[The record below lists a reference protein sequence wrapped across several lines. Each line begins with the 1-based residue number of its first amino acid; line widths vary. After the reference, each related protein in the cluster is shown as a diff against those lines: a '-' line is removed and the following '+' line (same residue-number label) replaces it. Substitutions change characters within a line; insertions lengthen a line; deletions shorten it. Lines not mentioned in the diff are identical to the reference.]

1 MSLLA
6 FVFSNALVVMSFL
19 TCVLLG
25 FVESTVAF
33 QTIGDRYVSS
43 RRNVEG
49 TWNDDR
55 RYETKLA
62 AVKDGGM
69 DAFTAQL
76 QAAHAEAVNA
86 NLDISSGSTTL
97 EDAYATEMI
106 NKSRSAVTATTAA
119 AGESLQSSTPRPERT
134 GKHAISSLLMQ
145 RAIQTQLYYLADL
158 RDEPTYMWM
167 REFLNHGHLDDK
179 GRFNELD
186 GLRCDGGWQYYL
198 EQLESAPSF
207 SITVQ
212 LAPPRLSAQQK
223 RNPYLAAQ
231 AVGRSYEETIMPSKI
246 SQTLRTVAR
255 SLETE
260 WVPVLI
266 KIAEEDRKRVQ
277 LYDAPPQIQTAA
289 AAYQAFWCER
299 QVVAGGEGD
308 DQGTPLHALNERI
321 GEFLAHSALVFWC
334 SFIVKCTS
342 CTNPIRCPPPIV
354 ARFCTRVALDKLIK
368 ELQGDSS
375 FGHSAE
381 DEEARRAAVE
391 WLQDFANEWEPKL
404 KRGPDDDKRRSFGVA
419 PPGHW
424 QRLCNGADAND
435 VTEAMWQELPP
446 LFAYASDDAMRLY
459 SPEALAARLRRV
471 RAGVCDELIGDLRA
485 TVHSMS

>member
-1 MSLLA
+1 
-6 FVFSNALVVMSFL
+6 
-19 TCVLLG
+19 
-25 FVESTVAF
+25 
-33 QTIGDRYVSS
+33 
-43 RRNVEG
+43 
-49 TWNDDR
+49 
-55 RYETKLA
+55 
-62 AVKDGGM
+62 M

-119 AGESLQSSTPRPERT
+119 AGESSQSSTPRPERT

-231 AVGRSYEETIMPSKI
+231 SVGRSYEETIMPSKI

-321 GEFLAHSALVFWC
+321 
-334 SFIVKCTS
+334 
-342 CTNPIRCPPPIV
+342 V
-354 ARFCTRVALDKLIK
+354 ARFCTRVALDKLIE

>member
-1 MSLLA
+1 MSSFS
-6 FVFSNALVVMSFL
+6 FVLINTHVVMAYIAL
-19 TCVLLG
+19 MLLG
-25 FVESTVAF
+25 FLGSAVAF
-33 QTIGDRYVSS
+33 QTIDRCASTRS
-43 RRNVEG
+43 KIG
-49 TWNDDR
+49 GIWNNR
-55 RYETKLA
+55 GCKTKLA

-76 QAAHAEAVNA
+76 QAALAEAAEA
-86 NLDISSGSTTL
+86 NLDSCSDSTTQV
-97 EDAYATEMI
+97 DMHATEMM
-106 NKSRSAVTATTAA
+106 NTSRSAVTEAA
-119 AGESLQSSTPRPERT
+119 VEPSQPCMPSPQRT

-158 RDEPTYMWM
+158 RDEPTYTWM
-167 REFLNHGHLDDK
+167 REFLNHNHLDDR

-198 EQLESAPSF
+198 GQLESAPSF

-231 AVGRSYEETIMPSKI
+231 AVGRTYEETIMPSKI

-260 WVPVLI
+260 WVPVLLE
-266 KIAEEDRKRVQ
+266 IAKEDRKRVQ
-277 LYDAPPQIQTAA
+277 LHNAPPQIQTAA

-308 DQGTPLHALNERI
+308 DQGTPLHVLNER
-321 GEFLAHSALVFWC
+321 
-334 SFIVKCTS
+334 
-342 CTNPIRCPPPIV
+342 IV
-354 ARFCTRVALDKLIK
+354 ARFCTRVALDELIDEIQK
-368 ELQGDSS
+368 ESS
-375 FGHSAE
+375 VNNSAE
-381 DEEARRAAVE
+381 DEEARRGAVK
-391 WLQDFANEWEPKL
+391 WLQDFASEWEPKL

-424 QRLCNGADAND
+424 QRLCDGADADD

-446 LFAYASDDAMRLY
+446 LFAYASDNAMNLY

-471 RAGVCDELIGDLRA
+471 RASVCDELIGDLRA
-485 TVHSMS
+485 TVFSMSNTN

>member
-1 MSLLA
+1 MSS
-6 FVFSNALVVMSFL
+6 FSYVFNNAHVVMSFL
-19 TCVLLG
+19 AFILLDIMG
-25 FVESTVAF
+25 STAAF
-33 QTIGDRYVSS
+33 QTINNRHALVGK
-43 RRNVEG
+43 RRG
-49 TWNDDR
+49 AFTWNNR
-55 RYETKLA
+55 LCKTKLA

-76 QAAHAEAVNA
+76 QAALAEAEA
-86 NLDISSGSTTL
+86 NTDTSSSSDAVT
-97 EDAYATEMI
+97 DAYATEI
-106 NKSRSAVTATTAA
+106 LNKSRSAVTATV
-119 AGESLQSSTPRPERT
+119 EPSQSSTPRPQRT

-145 RAIQTQLYYLADL
+145 RAIQTQLYYLADM

-179 GRFNELD
+179 GRFQELD

-198 EQLESAPSF
+198 EQLENAPSF

-212 LAPPRLSAQQK
+212 LAPPRLSAQQQ

-231 AVGRSYEETIMPSKI
+231 AVGRSYEETILPSKI

-260 WVPVLI
+260 WVPVLFE
-266 KIAEEDRKRVQ
+266 IAEEDRKRVQ
-277 LYDAPPQIQTAA
+277 LYNAPPQIQTAA

-321 GEFLAHSALVFWC
+321 
-334 SFIVKCTS
+334 
-342 CTNPIRCPPPIV
+342 V
-354 ARFCTRVALDKLIK
+354 ARFCTRVALDELID
-368 ELQGDSS
+368 ELQGVSPADD
-375 FGHSAE
+375 SAE
-381 DEEARRAAVE
+381 DEEAKRAAVE
-391 WLQDFANEWEPKL
+391 WLRDFANEWDPKL
-404 KRGPDDDKRRSFGVA
+404 KRGPDDNKRRSFGVA

-424 QRLCNGADAND
+424 QRLCDGADADD

-446 LFAYASDDAMRLY
+446 LFAYASDDTMRLY

-471 RAGVCDELIGDLRA
+471 RASVCDELIGDLRA
-485 TVHSMS
+485 TVLLMS